1 MTEWVSGW
9 VQELSTPR
17 KNGTALCPFAKKAWD
32 NNEVKVVESQNLWE
46 AVYKE
51 VAQFGRHKVVLCV
64 QPAPEQNYVELE
76 AACSVLNNWL
86 AFDGQDIWL
95 LSSEMHGNS
104 IVFVQKASELEAAS
118 RSLEKL
124 GYYTDYTAEEFERLI
139 NQRRKLI
146 RN

>member
-9 VQELSTPR
+9 AQELSTPR
-17 KNGTALCPFAKKAWD
+17 TDGIALCPFAKKAWD

-46 AVYKE
+46 TVHEE
-51 VAQFGRHKVVLCV
+51 VSGFGPHKVVLCI
-64 QPAPEQNYVELE
+64 QPAPEQDYVELE
-76 AACSVLNNWL
+76 AACMALNRWF
-86 AFDGQDIWL
+86 AFNRQDIWL
-95 LSSEMHGNS
+95 LSSEMRGNS

-124 GYYTDYTAEEFERLI
+124 GYYADYTAEEFERLI
-139 NQRRKLI
+139 AQRQRLL

>member
-9 VQELSTPR
+9 AQELSTPR
-17 KNGTALCPFAKKAWD
+17 IDGIALCPFAKKAWD

-46 AVYKE
+46 AVHKE
-51 VAQFGRHKVVLCV
+51 VSRFGSHKVVLCI
-64 QPAPEQNYVELE
+64 QPAPEQDYVELE
-76 AACSVLNNWL
+76 AACSALNHWL
-86 AFDGQDIWL
+86 AFEGQDIWL
-95 LSSEMHGNS
+95 LSSEMHGSS

-124 GYYTDYTAEEFERLI
+124 GYYAGYTAEEFERLI
-139 NQRRKLI
+139 NQRRRLI